1 MITIVSGLPRSG
13 TSMMMQMLAA
23 GGLPVLTD
31 GQRAADEDNPAGY
44 FEFEKVKQLKTDAGW
59 LEQAEGKAIKV
70 ITQLLPELPV
80 GREYR
85 VILMQRDLDEVLR
98 SQHEMLVRR
107 GRPAPAGSHDEMK
120 NIYAR
125 HLEQTSVWLKA
136 QPSFRVLQV
145 AYADVIRQPVEL
157 ARRIVTFLGI
167 PLRLEAMAG
176 AVQSRLYRNKGGQK

>member
-23 GGLPVLTD
+23 GGLPVVTD
-31 GQRAADEDNPAGY
+31 GLRTADEDNPAGY

-59 LEQAEGKAIKV
+59 LEQAEGRAVKV
-70 ITQLLPELPV
+70 ITQLLPELPA

-98 SQHEMLVRR
+98 SQQEMLVRR
-107 GRPAPAGSHDEMK
+107 GRPAPALSHDEMK

-125 HLEQTSVWLKA
+125 HLEQTTAWLTA
-136 QPSFRVLQV
+136 QPAFKVLQV
-145 AYADVIRQPVEL
+145 AYADVIRQPLEL
-157 ARRIVTFLGI
+157 ARRIVTFLGV
-167 PLRLEAMAG
+167 PLQTEAMAG
-176 AVQSRLYRNKGGQK
+176 AVQSRLYRKIGRQK